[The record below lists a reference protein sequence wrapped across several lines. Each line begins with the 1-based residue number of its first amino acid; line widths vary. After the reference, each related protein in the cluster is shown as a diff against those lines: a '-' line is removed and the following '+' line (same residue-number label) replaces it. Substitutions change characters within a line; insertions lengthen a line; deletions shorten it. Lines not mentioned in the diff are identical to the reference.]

1 MEVIKTEIK
10 SGGKTVEDFTKWIRV
25 KKIDRDV
32 ASKKSYGIKGY
43 NSEESNRVQK
53 RHFDA
58 IDDMLRMI
66 LLYNQ
71 QVQLLKAQQD
81 LHTWLIRTMTGI
93 QVANQ

>member
-1 MEVIKTEIK
+1 MEVIKTEIQ
-10 SGGKTVEDFTKWIRV
+10 SGGKTVEQFTEWIKV
-25 KKIDRDV
+25 KRLDRDL
-32 ASKKSYGIKGY
+32 ASKKSWGINGY